1 MKNQIY
7 SLNILLLITFLSFH
21 SLADNLPNQIVWNK
35 DGAEMA
41 YVPAGSFEMGDHFD
55 EGEDN
60 ELPVHTVTLDGFYM
74 DKTEVTVG
82 QFKVFLDD
90 TSYSWGGDWD
100 SVASKSPTD
109 DHPMIWVTW
118 NDATAYAEWA
128 GKRLP
133 TEAEWEYA
141 ARGGQGQRYS
151 RGNDIDD
158 TEANY
163 GGNVG
168 KTTLVGNYPANG
180 YSLYDMTGNV
190 YEWCVDWYDENY
202 YTSQLV
208 INPVGPENG
217 SKRVLRGGAWRQTN
231 SNTFRLAYRN
241 NSNPSNTNNRFGF
254 RCVSSPNI
262 TADSFS
268 NLLPSDDQI
277 GINWFSGLSLI
288 ATDYT
293 WATANSS
300 SATLSVRLFVQPL
313 GGVDASSWD
322 FSTVT
327 TVDGL
332 VVQLDSDG
340 LNLVE
345 ATDYQLLVVGQDN
358 NGTVDITDDDV
369 VETLEILLSDLDTE
383 PEVIENP
390 PTQIVWNQDGAE
402 MALIPAGSFE
412 MGDHF
417 GEGAAHWGELPV
429 HAVTLDGFYMDKTEV
444 TVGQFKAFLADSGYD
459 WGGQHYDWNSV
470 DQRSPSDNH
479 PMVYVSWH
487 DATAYAKWAGKR
499 LPTEAEWEYAA
510 RGGMVGSRYPWGN
523 EITHD
528 DANWGNTVNGKDK
541 WAYCSPVASF
551 KENQYG
557 LYDMTGN
564 VWEWCADW
572 YGFDYYSK
580 SPAKNPRGPD
590 KPDRATGRV
599 LRGGSWYSVSRGR
612 RVASRDAYGS
622 PNDRKNDIGFRCV
635 SGLR

>member
-7 SLNILLLITFLSFH
+7 PLNILLLITFLSFH

-90 TSYSWGGDWD
+90 TSYSWGGNWD

-141 ARGGQGQRYS
+141 ARGGSQGQRYS
-151 RGNDIDD
+151 WGNDIDD

-202 YTSQLV
+202 YTSQLM

-241 NSNPSNTNNRFGF
+241 NSNPSDTNNRFGF

-293 WATANSS
+293 WAIANSS

-345 ATDYQLLVVGQDN
+345 GTDYQLLVVGQDN

-390 PTQIVWNQDGAE
+390 PNQIVWNQDGAE

-444 TVGQFKAFLADSGYD
+444 TVGQFKSFLADSSYS
-459 WGGQHYDWNSV
+459 WGGDWN
-470 DQRSPSDNH
+470 DTTLAFLTDNH
-479 PMVYVSWH
+479 PMIYINWY
-487 DATAYAKWAGKR
+487 DAVAYAEWAGKR

-510 RGGMVGSRYPWGN
+510 RGGLEGKRYPWSDEAEVLLGLN
-523 EITHD
+523 YAFHGGSGGTGYPPAGSYS
-528 DANWGNTVNGKDK
+528 ANG
-541 WAYCSPVASF
+541 
-551 KENQYG
+551 YG
-557 LYDMTGN
+557 LYDMVGSF
-564 VWEWCADW
+564 EWCADW
-572 YGFDYYSK
+572 YDASYYDSFHQL
-580 SPAKNPRGPD
+580 P
-590 KPDRATGRV
+590 T
-599 LRGGSWYSVSRGR
+599 LRGR
-612 RVASRDAYGS
+612 RPAH
-622 PNDRKNDIGFRCV
+622 IE
-635 SGLR
+635 